1 MKAHVSEKKKKEL
14 ILIKGLIEE
23 YPVTGI
29 MDMTNLPS
37 VQLQKLRAKLRDI
50 LLVRLTK
57 KRLIKIALEQ
67 LKEKKKNIEKLEDT
81 FADCV
86 PALIFTKESPFKLSK
101 LLNQNKSSAPAK
113 AGQIAPKEIII
124 PAGPTKFTPG
134 PVIGELGQLGIKT
147 SVEGGKIAITEDLP
161 LVKQG
166 EVISDK
172 AADLL
177 LKLGIEPMEI
187 GLNLVSLHEKGVIYG
202 RDVLTIDEE
211 KYLNDIRLASNEAF
225 TLAINC
231 GYLTKE
237 TTPLVIKKAYL
248 QSKTLAKKIEFSTS
262 DDVKDD
268 LVKVEREALKLK
280 EKIPNYEEKK
290 VESEKPVVEE
300 TTPEQPKEEKKVESE
315 KPVVEETTP
324 KKPKEET
331 KEIQKVKEIVQEMT
345 DTKIKEKEI
354 KETKE
359 KEKVPSAFE
368 LAEKNKDEKNEQEE

>member
-1 MKAHVSEKKKKEL
+1 MIAAHVSEKKKKEL
-14 ILIKGLIEE
+14 ILIKGLIEQ

-37 VQLQKLRAKLRDI
+37 VQLQKLRAKLRDV

-67 LKEKKKNIEKLEDT
+67 LKEKKKNIEKLERT
-81 FADCV
+81 WTNCV

-101 LLNQNKSSAPAK
+101 ILSQNKSSAPAK
-113 AGQIAPKEIII
+113 VGQIAPKDIII

-161 LVKQG
+161 LVKKG

-172 AADLL
+172 AADIL
-177 LKLGIEPMEI
+177 LKLSIEPMEI
-187 GLNLVSLHEKGVIYG
+187 GLNLVSLHEKGIIYDK
-202 RDVLTIDEE
+202 DVLTIDEE
-211 KYLNDIRLASNEAF
+211 KYLNDIRLASNEAL

-237 TTPLVIKKAYL
+237 TIPLIIKKVFL
-248 QSKTLAKKIEFSTS
+248 QSKTLAKKINFSTS
-262 DDVKDD
+262 EDIKED
-268 LVKVEREALKLK
+268 LVKAEKEAIKLK
-280 EKIPNYEEKK
+280 DKIPDYEEKK
-290 VESEKPVVEE
+290 KVEPEKPVVEE
-300 TTPEQPKEEKKVESE
+300 TTSEQPKGEKKEEKQ
-315 KPVVEETTP
+315 
-324 KKPKEET
+324 
-331 KEIQKVKEIVQEMT
+331 EIQKVKEIVQEMT
-345 DTKIKEKEI
+345 DSKIKEE
-354 KETKE
+354 ETKKIKE

-368 LAEKNKDEKNEQEE
+368 LAEKKKNEKK